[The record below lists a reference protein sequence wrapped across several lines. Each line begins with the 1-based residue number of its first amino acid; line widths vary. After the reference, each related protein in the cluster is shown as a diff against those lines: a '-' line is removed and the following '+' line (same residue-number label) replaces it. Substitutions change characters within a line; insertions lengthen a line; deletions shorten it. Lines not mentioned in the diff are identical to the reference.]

1 MRIEASGGILLL
13 ICTVVALAWAN
24 SPWKESY
31 HHFFHDTVLS
41 FGISG
46 LVTIEKDL
54 IHWIND
60 GLMAI
65 FFFVVG
71 LEIKRELLVGEL
83 ASIRKAALPITAAA
97 GGMLIPAGVFALI
110 LMGRDGMQG
119 WGIPMATDIA
129 FAVGVIALLGKR
141 VPIGLKVFL
150 VALAIVDDI
159 GAVLVIALFYTDRLD
174 WTVLIAAHAVLLVS
188 IILNLAGVRRSY
200 VYATLGAI
208 MWILVLKSG
217 VHATIAGVLMA
228 MTIPSKIRLYDAEF
242 LRSSRALLDEFEKAG
257 DASDT
262 VATNQTKQSAIHTM
276 EQAMELAQPPLLRI
290 EHMLVKWVAFFIM
303 PVFALANAG
312 VTLGSGFLSMLLSPV
327 SIGIALGLVVG
338 KQIGVTFFTWLAVKF
353 GFGSLPTG
361 VTWMQVYGAS
371 LLAGIGFTMSLFIA
385 GLAYTEDATMLEQ
398 AKVGILCGSLIAGVS
413 GYLILRKA
421 TAPRAA

>member
-13 ICTVVALAWAN
+13 LCTIVALIWAN
-24 SPWKESY
+24 SPWKDSY
-31 HHFFHDTVLS
+31 HDLFHETTIS

-46 LVTIEKDL
+46 LVTIEKHL

-83 ASIRKAALPITAAA
+83 ASMRKAALPIAAAA
-97 GGMLIPAGVFALI
+97 GGMLVPAGIFALV
-110 LMGRDGMQG
+110 LAGRDGSQG

-159 GAVLVIALFYTDRLD
+159 GAVLVIALFYTERLD
-174 WTVLIAAHAVLLVS
+174 WGVLIAAHAVLLIS
-188 IILNLAGVRRSY
+188 IIFNLAGVRRSY
-200 VYATLGAI
+200 VYATLGAV

-228 MTIPSKIRLYDAEF
+228 MTIPSRIRLYDAEF
-242 LRSSRALLDEFEKAG
+242 LRSTRSLLDEFERAG
-257 DASDT
+257 DPSDT
-262 VATNQTKQSAIHTM
+262 VATNQVKQSAVHSLEVAT
-276 EQAMELAQPPLLRI
+276 ELAQPPLLRI
-290 EHMLVKWVAFFIM
+290 EHMLVTWVAFFIM
-303 PVFALANAG
+303 PIFALANAG
-312 VTLGSGFLSMLLSPV
+312 VTLGGNIMAMLLSPV
-327 SIGIALGLVVG
+327 SIGIALGLLVG
-338 KQIGVTFFTWLAVKF
+338 KQIGVTFLTWLAVKF
-353 GFGSLPTG
+353 GLGSLPAG

-385 GLAYTEDATMLEQ
+385 GLAYTSDATMLEQ
-398 AKVGILCGSLIAGVS
+398 AKVGILTGSLIAGVA
-413 GYLILRKA
+413 GYLVLQRA
-421 TAPRAA
+421 TRST

>member
-110 LMGRDGMQG
+110 LMGRDFLPG
-119 WGIPMATDIA
+119 WG
-129 FAVGVIALLGKR
+129 
-141 VPIGLKVFL
+141 
-150 VALAIVDDI
+150 
-159 GAVLVIALFYTDRLD
+159 
-174 WTVLIAAHAVLLVS
+174 
-188 IILNLAGVRRSY
+188 
-200 VYATLGAI
+200 
-208 MWILVLKSG
+208 
-217 VHATIAGVLMA
+217 
-228 MTIPSKIRLYDAEF
+228 
-242 LRSSRALLDEFEKAG
+242 
-257 DASDT
+257 
-262 VATNQTKQSAIHTM
+262 
-276 EQAMELAQPPLLRI
+276 
-290 EHMLVKWVAFFIM
+290 
-303 PVFALANAG
+303 
-312 VTLGSGFLSMLLSPV
+312 
-327 SIGIALGLVVG
+327 
-338 KQIGVTFFTWLAVKF
+338 
-353 GFGSLPTG
+353 
-361 VTWMQVYGAS
+361 
-371 LLAGIGFTMSLFIA
+371 
-385 GLAYTEDATMLEQ
+385 
-398 AKVGILCGSLIAGVS
+398 
-413 GYLILRKA
+413 A
-421 TAPRAA
+421 TACRAGAFPWRRTSPSPSA